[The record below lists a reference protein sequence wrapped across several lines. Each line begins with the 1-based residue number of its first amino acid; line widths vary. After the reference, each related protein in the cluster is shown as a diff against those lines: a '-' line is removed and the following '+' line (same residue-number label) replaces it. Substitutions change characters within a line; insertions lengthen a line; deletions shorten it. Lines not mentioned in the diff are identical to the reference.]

1 MGFFTLHFLLPFI
14 VASLTAIHVLFLHE
28 TGSSN
33 PLGVDRNFDK
43 SPFHPY
49 FSIKDVFGVLVF
61 SLALRIL
68 CLQAPWDLGD
78 PENFIPANPIV
89 TPVHIQPEWY
99 FLFAY
104 AILRSI
110 PRKLG
115 GVVALVVSVLILVIL
130 PFYGR
135 FTFKS
140 RRFLPV
146 RKFIFWSLV
155 SIVVL
160 LTWIGARPVEEPYI
174 LTGQLLTCGYFLY
187 FLLLP

>member
-1 MGFFTLHFLLPFI
+1 
-14 VASLTAIHVLFLHE
+14 
-28 TGSSN
+28 
-33 PLGVDRNFDK
+33 
-43 SPFHPY
+43 
-49 FSIKDVFGVLVF
+49 VFGVLVF

-115 GVVALVVSVLILVIL
+115 GVVALVLSILVLFII
-130 PFYGR
+130 PFYGDL
-135 FTFKS
+135 TYKA
-140 RRFLPV
+140 RRFQPL
-146 RKFIFWSLV
+146 RKLGF
-155 SIVVL
+155 
-160 LTWIGARPVEEPYI
+160 
-174 LTGQLLTCGYFLY
+174 
-187 FLLLP
+187 